1 LSTTVLEGLAV
12 VAVACS
18 GGRDSLALL
27 HATASAARDVPGLAV
42 VALHVHHGLSV
53 HADAWQAHVEHCCA
67 AWAKRGLPVRCMVRR
82 VQCAD
87 DGRGVEAAARA
98 ARYDALREM
107 AQEAGSERVLLA
119 HHRRDQAETV
129 LLQAL
134 RGGSAAGLAAMPRE
148 AWRDGICW
156 IRPWLGHP
164 RQAIDAYI
172 AAHGLGPVEDDSND
186 SPAFARNRLR
196 LAVWPALTQAFPE
209 AEAALAASARRLADA
224 QAVVDQVVT
233 GALSGLTDDRG
244 SLDAA
249 GWARLDAPM
258 RRLML
263 VKWSQRAGGAGWS
276 SSWVERLADEVPALL
291 ARQQPARWAALGVSL
306 YRGRLQFNAPGG
318 GQPAPAVPLPLACPA
333 EVVTLSMPP
342 DGTLRLPAWRGALRA
357 EPVSAQGVPWS
368 ALQGMRVGARAGGE
382 QFQAGPGR
390 PARSLKKQY
399 QQAGV
404 PAWRRAGPLCWQA
417 DTLLFA
423 PGLGMDARHW
433 AAEGVPQWGLH
444 WVPDGPEYGT
454 DTGLPPVLVPR

>member
-1 LSTTVLEGLAV
+1 MLEGPAV

-42 VALHVHHGLSV
+42 VAFHVHHGLSA
-53 HADAWQAHVEHCCA
+53 HADAWQAHVERCCA
-67 AWAKRGLPVRCMVRR
+67 AWVKQGLPVRCMVRR

-98 ARYDALREM
+98 ARYEALRDM
-107 AQEAGSERVLLA
+107 AREAGADRVLLA

-148 AWRDGICW
+148 AWRGGICW
-156 IRPWLGHP
+156 IRPWLGHT

-172 AAHGLGPVEDDSND
+172 AAHGLAPVEDDSND

-224 QAVVDQVVT
+224 QAVVDQAVT
-233 GALSGLTDDRG
+233 GALNGLTDG
-244 SLDAA
+244 AGALDAA
-249 GWARLDAPM
+249 GWADLDAPM

-263 VKWSQRAGGAGWS
+263 VKWSQCGGGAGWS
-276 SSWVERLADEVPALL
+276 SSWVERLANEVPALL

-306 YRGRLQFNAPGG
+306 YRGRLRFDSPGG
-318 GQPAPAVPLPLACPA
+318 GQPAPAACPA

-342 DGTLRLPAWRGALRA
+342 DGMLRLPAWRGALHA
-357 EPVSAQGVPWS
+357 ELVSARGVPWS
-368 ALQGMRVGARAGGE
+368 ALQGMQVGARAGGE

-404 PAWRRAGPLCWQA
+404 PTWARAGPLCWQA
-417 DTLLFA
+417 GTLLFA

-433 AAEGVPQWGLH
+433 AAEGGPQWGLQ
-444 WVPDGPEYGT
+444 WVPDGPDGGT
-454 DTGLPPVLVPR
+454 DTGLPPVLVSR